1 MFSHVIPSYEDY
13 LAGNI
18 TLEELVKAKFAFLEF
33 EIKSLEEIKTK
44 DNRSAILIQYL
55 GHNKETLYYVFIPVS
70 EKTIYTLSDGPVELK
85 DSLAIIKHMVK
96 SFQVTGDLSEQDLAT
111 LETID
116 TRRDDPAKTRA
127 SEAKG
132 DMNQWMIASELLNS
146 AGCSSADIEK
156 EPFSC
161 RGDDVLKNLPVAEGE
176 YDYKAYKSD
185 CISRGATAGNYCLK
199 ATGFTDGGIFFCKN
213 GSCYCEP
220 KTGCFR

>member
-1 MFSHVIPSYEDY
+1 LEYLVSVLEARTRDGSGIVLFCQNDCNRGHSLLLTSDFMFSHVIPSYEDY

-116 TRRDDPAKTRA
+116 TRRDD
-127 SEAKG
+127 
-132 DMNQWMIASELLNS
+132 
-146 AGCSSADIEK
+146 
-156 EPFSC
+156 
-161 RGDDVLKNLPVAEGE
+161 
-176 YDYKAYKSD
+176 
-185 CISRGATAGNYCLK
+185 
-199 ATGFTDGGIFFCKN
+199 
-213 GSCYCEP
+213 
-220 KTGCFR
+220 